1 MIEQYFD
8 KVKDLLTMVE
18 NEEAN
23 VMKRA
28 SEKIAESLQ
37 NDKIIHLF
45 GCGHSH
51 LLTEE
56 VYYRAGGLA
65 PVHPI
70 SHEPLMLHE
79 GAVKS
84 SQIERQNDYAESFM
98 GEQDIREEDIMIVVS
113 TSGRN
118 PVPVDVAL
126 IAKQKGAFVI
136 GLTSKTYSQS
146 QAARHTS
153 GKHLYEVVDLVIDN
167 HAPVGDALLSHG
179 KVQVNFSPSSTV
191 VGAAIV
197 NGIFAEA
204 IGIMAEK
211 GLQPPIFLS
220 GNIEGADAHNQ
231 RLIHK
236 YSDRVKL

>member
-1 MIEQYFD
+1 M
-8 KVKDLLTMVE
+8 
-18 NEEAN
+18 
-23 VMKRA
+23 
-28 SEKIAESLQ
+28 
-37 NDKIIHLF
+37 
-45 GCGHSH
+45 
-51 LLTEE
+51 
-56 VYYRAGGLA
+56 
-65 PVHPI
+65 
-70 SHEPLMLHE
+70 
-79 GAVKS
+79 
-84 SQIERQNDYAESFM
+84 
-98 GEQDIREEDIMIVVS
+98 
-113 TSGRN
+113 
-118 PVPVDVAL
+118 
-126 IAKQKGAFVI
+126 
-136 GLTSKTYSQS
+136 
-146 QAARHTS
+146 
-153 GKHLYEVVDLVIDN
+153 VDLVIDN

>member
-70 SHEPLMLHE
+70 LHEPLMLHE

-84 SQIERQNDYAESFM
+84 SQIER
-98 GEQDIREEDIMIVVS
+98 
-113 TSGRN
+113 
-118 PVPVDVAL
+118 
-126 IAKQKGAFVI
+126 
-136 GLTSKTYSQS
+136 
-146 QAARHTS
+146 
-153 GKHLYEVVDLVIDN
+153 
-167 HAPVGDALLSHG
+167 
-179 KVQVNFSPSSTV
+179 
-191 VGAAIV
+191 
-197 NGIFAEA
+197 
-204 IGIMAEK
+204 
-211 GLQPPIFLS
+211 
-220 GNIEGADAHNQ
+220 
-231 RLIHK
+231 
-236 YSDRVKL
+236 